1 MQNDNRLNQ
10 FLREFP
16 QLKERLQMRL
26 TAYRSGRQLRV
37 MMKCAFW
44 AAVSFFIGLLVFLL
58 AERTPLQSE
67 GFRLLASAVLYY
79 MLFWWL
85 WHALTALFSPPSPT
99 ALAVEI
105 ESATGRFNTGLSSA
119 VEFLAGDNAA
129 SDSRTSETMRR
140 LTIAEMAEEVS
151 DADVSASLK
160 AFSRRRSAYTMLVFA
175 VLACIW
181 YLVSPAE
188 VGIGTRRLLFP
199 FTAIAPWSTLSIEV
213 EPGHGLAAMGES
225 IEISAVPTR
234 PVNEP
239 IVLELFEPDKTE
251 SNRVEMYPDTTA
263 SQSRFVYT
271 LNSLQ
276 ASLDYQVRCE
286 KFVSQRFS
294 IKVMPRPQVKRLQ
307 VTLFQPAYV
316 ATGPVKLPENAGDG
330 EALTGS
336 RVRLDVF
343 ADQKLSVGGIVLQAG
358 ATQTC
363 EIRNNNEFSY
373 EFALATDTSYSI
385 YLQNEIGLI
394 NEKPV
399 VYSLKARND
408 ASPTV
413 ELLKPA
419 ADIPFPTSKRLD
431 IKAVG
436 RDDYGIK
443 AMVLYYS
450 VGERSSLIP
459 QNMKSDFRPMPEYE
473 VEFPWM
479 LDTLALQPGTRVSY
493 FVQVEDAQ
501 QPQPNLASTTTYFI
515 NMPSMYDMYRGEEA
529 SQGEVSEQLEKYLEN
544 QKLRKEALMKAY
556 EEIKHEEKLDFEAQQ
571 AIEKALEQG
580 EKSAKE
586 AEDILENFKKLQ
598 QNMENNPFS
607 SPEALERMQK
617 VSELMNEVLDDETKK
632 MMQQLR
638 DSLQDMKIDPKD
650 IQKYEEAFKMEEYLK
665 GLDRTI
671 DLLEQVREQQKFNS
685 LANAIEDLH
694 KRQQQIASETA
705 ALNEKMKSG
714 ELSAE
719 EEAQL
724 KDLKDQQ
731 EKINKELE
739 QLQKQ
744 AEEMTANRKNE
755 DYKQNPMLE
764 DVKNI
769 RDQMKNDDY
778 QKRGEDIKQDMAQ
791 KSLDSAAEKQQSMLK
806 FLDALKK
813 NAEQI
818 SQQCQSC
825 SGSQLDLSA
834 YISRAL
840 RVSHDQEALYHEINE
855 MPNQFMRGQQPQ
867 IEGIID
873 QVSLLQVLVKQQGAE
888 LEVDLDQ
895 LIKSSFA
902 VDPTAVEA
910 IKGSQRLFS
919 NIVKNLEDRALDQA
933 WEDQQEI
940 IRSFNRL
947 AAELMRAQDK
957 SGNSGSSSNPMDALQ
972 QFKNLTRRQLS
983 LYQQMM
989 KRQMSPGGQSPEEM
1003 KRLAMEQRQIREAL
1017 EKLMRENRQQMNSMG
1032 RLEDVMKDMQDVE
1045 TQILNPEMRQ
1055 KVAEKQKSIYD
1066 RMLRAQKAIKDRD
1079 EESEERKA
1087 RKASEIIQQQ
1097 PDKPIG
1103 EIGSDTRDLS
1113 KDFTGDLKEE
1123 FPPSYKPLLNDY
1135 YKSLNIYGGEK

>member
-1 MQNDNRLNQ
+1 
-10 FLREFP
+10 
-16 QLKERLQMRL
+16 
-26 TAYRSGRQLRV
+26 
-37 MMKCAFW
+37 
-44 AAVSFFIGLLVFLL
+44 
-58 AERTPLQSE
+58 
-67 GFRLLASAVLYY
+67 
-79 MLFWWL
+79 
-85 WHALTALFSPPSPT
+85 
-99 ALAVEI
+99 
-105 ESATGRFNTGLSSA
+105 
-119 VEFLAGDNAA
+119 
-129 SDSRTSETMRR
+129 
-140 LTIAEMAEEVS
+140 
-151 DADVSASLK
+151 
-160 AFSRRRSAYTMLVFA
+160 
-175 VLACIW
+175 
-181 YLVSPAE
+181 
-188 VGIGTRRLLFP
+188 
-199 FTAIAPWSTLSIEV
+199 
-213 EPGHGLAAMGES
+213 
-225 IEISAVPTR
+225 
-234 PVNEP
+234 
-239 IVLELFEPDKTE
+239 
-251 SNRVEMYPDTTA
+251 
-263 SQSRFVYT
+263 
-271 LNSLQ
+271 
-276 ASLDYQVRCE
+276 
-286 KFVSQRFS
+286 
-294 IKVMPRPQVKRLQ
+294 
-307 VTLFQPAYV
+307 
-316 ATGPVKLPENAGDG
+316 
-330 EALTGS
+330 
-336 RVRLDVF
+336 
-343 ADQKLSVGGIVLQAG
+343 
-358 ATQTC
+358 
-363 EIRNNNEFSY
+363 
-373 EFALATDTSYSI
+373 
-385 YLQNEIGLI
+385 
-394 NEKPV
+394 
-399 VYSLKARND
+399 
-408 ASPTV
+408 
-413 ELLKPA
+413 
-419 ADIPFPTSKRLD
+419 
-431 IKAVG
+431 
-436 RDDYGIK
+436 
-443 AMVLYYS
+443 
-450 VGERSSLIP
+450 
-459 QNMKSDFRPMPEYE
+459 
-473 VEFPWM
+473 
-479 LDTLALQPGTRVSY
+479 
-493 FVQVEDAQ
+493 
-501 QPQPNLASTTTYFI
+501 
-515 NMPSMYDMYRGEEA
+515 MYDMYRGEEA

-638 DSLQDMKIDPKD
+638 DSLQEMKIDPKD

-705 ALNEKMKSG
+705 ALNEKMKNG

-818 SQQCQSC
+818 CQQCQGG

-867 IEGIID
+867 IEGVID

-919 NIVKNLEDRALDQA
+919 NIIKNLEDRALDQA
-933 WEDQQEI
+933 WQDQQEI

-1017 EKLMRENRQQMNSMG
+1017 EKLMRESRQQMNSMG

-1066 RMLRAQKAIKDRD
+1066 RMLRAQKAVKDRD

-1087 RKASEIIQQQ
+1087 RKASEITQQQ

-1123 FPPSYKPLLNDY
+1123 FPPAYKPLLNDY
-1135 YKSLNIYGGEK
+1135 YKSLNIYGGDK